1 MKLGPSAR
9 GQLNSGLQTRIDPKI
24 VLGSQILQLN
34 QAELEMAVESEL
46 LENPA
51 LERMEEHEEPV
62 THEEI
67 LRAIAPGEIGTGT
80 SGDYEHER
88 SLPRDGEQ
96 SQDWTDFAPGEESLP
111 DHLMAQLTAML
122 PPELHL
128 LASYFIGSLDERG
141 YLKCSVEEAALDS
154 NSTLEEAEHVH
165 QMLMEC
171 EPEGVGATDLRECL
185 LLQLRSATTLPERLA
200 RKMIECDW
208 EDLVARNARAIMRRY
223 KADEMVVQ
231 AAFDVILSLNPF
243 PGEAFRPSVSVRQ
256 NRTIGA
262 MPDVCI
268 SMDERGWNIE
278 VPGPSPVHLRVSRAY
293 ESRFKQLQAK
303 GGTEQNEKRHI
314 SEFVER
320 ANRFLDA
327 LSQRRRHMAAIA
339 QFLIERQPGFIQTG
353 DYKFLQPL
361 TRSQMA
367 KDLGLHESTVSR
379 ATNGKFLQIAS
390 GEVVSFDVLFKPALR
405 IQKIIEEIL
414 ETENPDNP
422 LSDERIAQ
430 ILAEQGINVAR
441 RTVNK
446 YRDRNKLLSSR
457 HRRSA

>member
-1 MKLGPSAR
+1 MNLRSSAR
-9 GQLNSGLQTRIDPKI
+9 GQLNTGLQTRIDPKI

-51 LERMEEHEEPV
+51 LERIEDHEEPV

-67 LRAIAPGEIGTGT
+67 LRTLAPGELGGSAST
-80 SGDYEHER
+80 DYEHER
-88 SLPRDGEQ
+88 SLPRDAEQ
-96 SQDWTDFAPGEESLP
+96 GQDWTDYAPGEESLA
-111 DHLMAQLTAML
+111 DHLMAQLTAVL
-122 PPELHL
+122 TADLHG
-128 LASYFIGSLDERG
+128 LASYFVGSLDDRG
-141 YLKCSVEEAALDS
+141 YLKCSVEEAALDCGTS
-154 NSTLEEAEHVH
+154 LEEAQLVH
-165 QMLMEC
+165 QTLLDC

-185 LLQLRSATTLPERLA
+185 LLQLRTASTLPERLA
-200 RKMIECDW
+200 RRMIENEW
-208 EDLVARNARAIMRRY
+208 EDLVARNSRAIMRRY
-223 KADEMVVQ
+223 KTDEETVQ
-231 AAFDVILSLNPF
+231 SAFDVILSLNPF
-243 PGEAFRPSVSVRQ
+243 PGEAFRPMSTARPM
-256 NRTIGA
+256 RTISA

-268 SMDERGWNIE
+268 SMDERGWNVE
-278 VPGPSPVHLRVSRAY
+278 VPGPSPVHLRISRAY
-293 ESRFKQLQAK
+293 ENRFKQLQKA
-303 GGTEQNEKRHI
+303 GSEQSEKRHI

-327 LSQRRRHMAAIA
+327 LSQRRRHMASIA
-339 QFLIERQPGFIQTG
+339 NYLIERQPGFIQTG

-390 GEVVSFDVLFKPALR
+390 GEVVTFDVLFKPALR

-414 ETENPDNP
+414 ETENPENP

-430 ILAEQGINVAR
+430 ILADQGIHVAR